1 MAFIGSFE
9 GLGDGDLN
17 REVPSSI
24 HPAFL
29 GHVDP
34 GTHHQGVADRADVI
48 ELVDLAFG
56 GTDIPE
62 EVHHPLNE
70 LGLNTTY
77 IVERTEKGKRS
88 EKKEKKI

>member
-34 GTHHQGVADRADVI
+34 RAYHQGIADRADVI
-48 ELVDLAFG
+48 ELVDLAFRG
-56 GTDIPE
+56 ADIPE